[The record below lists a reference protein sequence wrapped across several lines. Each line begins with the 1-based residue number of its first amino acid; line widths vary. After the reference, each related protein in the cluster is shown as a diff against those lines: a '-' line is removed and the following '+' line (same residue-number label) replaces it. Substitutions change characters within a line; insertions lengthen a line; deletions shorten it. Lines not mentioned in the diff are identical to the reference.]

1 MILSSQLLIT
11 SYHFSRWSSRTP
23 PNSKAKLKPL
33 VIAPKKVLLRLS
45 SSSKSASPGSFRC
58 PVLEVYVISWHKKI
72 LKSPP
77 SRALEPA
84 FPVFFWLLWL
94 IRWWHSCLFTDILE
108 IFWICDSWSWGLCAS
123 PTCFVSKYRCLKM
136 FEIPAAGWQA
146 ICRVS
151 NICGVRFL
159 WFMIPLLSWC
169 SCYPARI
176 SCENVRVT
184 KLNPSALWDTHITEA
199 HGSKPLIREN
209 VRGIERVVSKLCVH
223 CRPMPSISRVHSS
236 SVQDI
241 RGRRTQPACTLWKIP
256 VSPGSLQTNMPT

>member
-33 VIAPKKVLLRLS
+33 VIAPKEVLLRLP

-84 FPVFFWLLWL
+84 CPVFFWLLWL

-123 PTCFVSKYRCLKM
+123 PTCFVSKYRCLKT
-136 FEIPAAGWQA
+136 PD
-146 ICRVS
+146 
-151 NICGVRFL
+151 
-159 WFMIPLLSWC
+159 PSW
-169 SCYPARI
+169 
-176 SCENVRVT
+176 RVT
-184 KLNPSALWDTHITEA
+184 SNLS
-199 HGSKPLIREN
+199 
-209 VRGIERVVSKLCVH
+209 
-223 CRPMPSISRVHSS
+223 
-236 SVQDI
+236 
-241 RGRRTQPACTLWKIP
+241 
-256 VSPGSLQTNMPT
+256 SLQHLWRAISVIQWFHYSAGVLVIQRQFHARMSWWRN